1 MSKESIT
8 GVSNSNW
15 SYNEFLA
22 FLMVY
27 GAEMNQHLSAEELDF
42 IKTRTGIHDISNIKE
57 KVDSM
62 SDAEGIELID
72 IYKGKYLSTDESKS
86 KAKNDLEELLKTPGN
101 HTQFEK
107 VVVHLMER
115 LLK

>member
-1 MSKESIT
+1 MSKESTTIADN
-8 GVSNSNW
+8 GNW

-22 FLMVY
+22 FLMIY
-27 GAEMNQHLSAEELDF
+27 GAEMNQHLTHDELDF
-42 IKTRTGIHDISNIKE
+42 IKTRTGIQDIAKIKE

-62 SDAEGIELID
+62 SDMEGIELID
-72 IYKGKYLSTDESKS
+72 SYKSKYLSTEESKA
-86 KAKNDLEELLKTPGN
+86 KVKNDLEELLNTPGN

-107 VVVHLMER
+107 VVVHLIGR

>member
-1 MSKESIT
+1 
-8 GVSNSNW
+8 
-15 SYNEFLA
+15 
-22 FLMVY
+22 
-27 GAEMNQHLSAEELDF
+27 MNQHLTQGELDF
-42 IKTRTGIHDISNIKE
+42 IKTRTGIQDIGKIKE

-72 IYKGKYLSTDESKS
+72 SYKCKYLSTEESKS
-86 KAKNDLEELLKTPGN
+86 KAKSDLDELLKTPGN

-115 LLK
+115 LIK